1 MKKTVTWA
9 VAIVLVMS
17 ILLSACTPSAPPIE
31 TTPQVVKE
39 TVVVTKEVPV
49 DVVKEVTKDVEVVKE
64 VEVAPSEYSLTVL
77 NPQGAVK
84 HVSDLAPRLDTLDG
98 KKVAMWLSAT
108 ADELYAGR
116 GEDLYDE
123 MAKML
128 KDKFA
133 NIEIIPYSELPMKYS
148 PADEVIAAITATEPD
163 AVIVGFGG

>member
-1 MKKTVTWA
+1 MKKTVTWV
-9 VAIVLVMS
+9 VALVLVMS
-17 ILLSACTPSAPPIE
+17 MVLSACTPAAAPIN

-39 TVVVTKEVPV
+39 TVIVTQEVPVEVTKEVVVTKEV
-49 DVVKEVTKDVEVVKE
+49 T

-116 GEDLYDE
+116 GQDLYDE
-123 MAKML
+123 LAKL
-128 KDKFA
+128 LTAKFPT
-133 NIEIIPYSELPMKYS
+133 IQIVPYSELPMKYS
-148 PADEVIAAITATEPD
+148 PADEVIAAITATEAD